1 MIDPSG
7 KFGMISTTI
16 DESKERNIYLLHIYL
31 KMNKVIDSREL
42 GNVISAIIILNNII
56 QFK

>member
-16 DESKERNIYLLHIYL
+16 DESKEIYLLHIYL
-31 KMNKVIDSREL
+31 KMNKIIDSREL

-56 QFK
+56 